1 MDFEM
6 LRLIY
11 PISSMLFAIF
21 FIFLSKNKKNY
32 QKLVENSG
40 GKFAA
45 KTSKLLNIGGFSLLI
60 FSSLWLLFLLII
72 G

>member
-1 MDFEM
+1 M

-32 QKLVENSG
+32 QKLVENSSE
-40 GKFAA
+40 KFIA

-60 FSSLWLLFLLII
+60 FSSLWLLFFLII
-72 G
+72 D

>member
-1 MDFEM
+1 M

-11 PISSMLFAIF
+11 PISSMLFSIL

-32 QKLVENSG
+32 QKLVENG
-40 GKFAA
+40 GEKFAA

-60 FSSLWLLFLLII
+60 FSSLWLLFFL
-72 G
+72 

>member
-1 MDFEM
+1 M

-40 GKFAA
+40 KKFAA
-45 KTSKLLNIGGFSLLI
+45 KTSKLLSIGGFSLLI
-60 FSSLWLLFLLII
+60 FSGLWLLFLLII

>member
-1 MDFEM
+1 M

-40 GKFAA
+40 KKFAD

-60 FSSLWLLFLLII
+60 FSSLWLLFFLII
-72 G
+72 D

>member
-1 MDFEM
+1 M

-32 QKLVENSG
+32 QKLVENG
-40 GKFAA
+40 GEKFAA

-60 FSSLWLLFLLII
+60 FSSLWLLFFLII